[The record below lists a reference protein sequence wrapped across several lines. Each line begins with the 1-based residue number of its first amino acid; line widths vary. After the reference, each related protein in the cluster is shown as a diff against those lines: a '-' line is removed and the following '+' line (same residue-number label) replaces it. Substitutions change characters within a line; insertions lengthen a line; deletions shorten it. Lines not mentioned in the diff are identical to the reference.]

1 MNAAA
6 KRLVLITGGTSGI
19 GFELT
24 AQLMAKGTYHVL
36 MGARSIEKGN
46 AALKHLSDRNLPG
59 SVEMLMIDV
68 TEDHTIESAATK
80 VRHDHG
86 RLDILVNNAAV
97 APMKDNGPLREFML
111 LAFDTNATGPLIV
124 TNAFAPLLKESKDS
138 PRIVNIT
145 SGAGSISSRLNR
157 NSPTYQLQG
166 HQYRASKSALNMIT
180 ACQFVEYEPYGIKVS
195 LYDPGFT
202 QSNLGPHNKAE
213 FGAREPAD
221 SVMPLI
227 DVLEGKR
234 DDESLKILHN
244 TGIYSW

>member
-1 MNAAA
+1 
-6 KRLVLITGGTSGI
+6 
-19 GFELT
+19 
-24 AQLMAKGTYHVL
+24 MAKGTYHVL
-36 MGARSIEKGN
+36 MGARSVEKGDV
-46 AALKHLSDRNLPG
+46 ALQQLRERNLPG
-59 SVEMLMIDV
+59 SVEMLLLDV
-68 TEDHTIESAATK
+68 TKDHIIESAATK
-80 VRHDHG
+80 VRDDHG
-86 RLDILVNNAAV
+86 KLDILVNNAAV
-97 APMKDNGPLREFML
+97 VPMQENGQLREFMR

-145 SGAGSISSRLNR
+145 SGAGSISCRLDR

-166 HQYRASKSALNMIT
+166 HQYRASKSALHMIT
-180 ACQFVEYEPYGIKVS
+180 ACQFVEYEPHGIKVS

-213 FGAREPAD
+213 FGARKPVD

-244 TGIYSW
+244 TGMYSW